1 MKMKTLRY
9 AMFAALAL
17 FFMAGT
23 AFAAEGMGP
32 SWGKTFSLGQV
43 IGMTVRTPEG
53 QELGRVDDVVVDAHG
68 KTVFAV
74 LSHGGFMG
82 MGGKLV
88 AVPFGAVSFDK
99 TERHLVLDATR
110 EKLDAAPAFR
120 MSALSNEK
128 WAEEVYRYFGQQP
141 FWTTGGD
148 AIKEGMGVSPEPT
161 KDEPMKK
168 EEESNPY
175 YDFYSY

>member
-1 MKMKTLRY
+1 MKTFRY
-9 AMFAALAL
+9 GMVAALAF

-23 AFAAEGMGP
+23 VFAAEEMAP

-43 IGMTVRTPEG
+43 IGMTVKTPQG
-53 QELGRVDDVVVDAHG
+53 QELARVNDIVVDTHG

-74 LSHGGFMG
+74 LTHGGFMG
-82 MGGKLV
+82 MGGKQV

-99 TERHLVLDATR
+99 TDRHLVLDVTR

-120 MSALSNEK
+120 MSDLSDER
-128 WAEEVYRYFGQQP
+128 WAEDVYRYFGQQP
-141 FWTTGGD
+141 YWTTGGETME
-148 AIKEGMGVSPEPT
+148 EGMGVSRDPMME
-161 KDEPMKK
+161 EPMKK

-175 YDFYSY
+175 YDFYAY